1 MFPCEESRSSAAPLA
16 PTSAR
21 DRAARASHKLYH
33 SPRDEWLFKK
43 TECATG
49 LRATSN
55 VLFGKRRDE
64 NHWYRLPCA
73 IKLKIEA
80 AHTLHLYVG
89 DQTRAVADPRRA
101 QEILSAFERESDET
115 ERLD

>member
-1 MFPCEESRSSAAPLA
+1 LRRQSLA
-16 PTSAR
+16 DQLDHNP
-21 DRAARASHKLYH
+21 
-33 SPRDEWLFKK
+33 PGEWLFEK

-55 VLFGKRRDE
+55 GLFGKRRDQDD
-64 NHWYRLPCA
+64 WYAATLRDQA
-73 IKLKIEA
+73 ILKTKA

-89 DQTRAVADPRRA
+89 DQTRAVVDPRRA
-101 QEILSAFERESDET
+101 QEILSGFERESDET